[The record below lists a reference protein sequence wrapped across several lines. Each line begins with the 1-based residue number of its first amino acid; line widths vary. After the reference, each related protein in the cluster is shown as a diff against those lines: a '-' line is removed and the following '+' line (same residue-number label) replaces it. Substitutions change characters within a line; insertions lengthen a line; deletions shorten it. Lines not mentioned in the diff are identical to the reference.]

1 MDFRYRKSINLGPF
15 RLNLSKK
22 SVGISA
28 GVKGARIGVGPREV
42 KTTLSFPGTG
52 MRYVKENRLKGSPPV
67 LKAPRG
73 QQARKESQRGQIVH
87 TTVPRPYRGTRWL
100 VFTIIGLLM
109 IGSNPALGV
118 LVTIICGYR
127 YYTVSKRLKNDTI
140 SPPLS
145 Q

>member
-1 MDFRYRKSINLGPF
+1 MGFRYRKSIKLGPF

-22 SVGISA
+22 GVGISA
-28 GVKGARIGVGPREV
+28 GVKGARIGVGPRGV
-42 KTTLSFPGTG
+42 KTTLSVPGTG
-52 MRYVKENRLKGSPPV
+52 MSYVKESRLKGSSPV
-67 LKAPRG
+67 LKAPRA
-73 QQARKESQRGQIVH
+73 QQARQKSQREQIVQ
-87 TTVPRPYRGTRWL
+87 TTIARPYRGTRWL

-118 LVTIICGYR
+118 LISIICGCR